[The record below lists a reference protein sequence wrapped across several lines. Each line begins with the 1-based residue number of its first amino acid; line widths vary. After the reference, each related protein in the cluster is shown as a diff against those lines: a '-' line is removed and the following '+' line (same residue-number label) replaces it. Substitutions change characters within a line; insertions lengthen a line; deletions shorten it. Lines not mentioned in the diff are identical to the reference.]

1 MVQAPNQ
8 VETSSTLEELVR
20 EIDRYESIASQWD
33 ESQRV
38 IVMGLK
44 RAIEA
49 LHREA
54 LIRLIRN
61 VKQDS
66 LSALR
71 RAAEDEVVYGLLR
84 YYDLVKSPQPP
95 LEERVKLA
103 LAEVRPGL
111 QSHNGDVELVAIDL
125 PTVKVRLTG
134 TCSNCPASTLTLSD
148 SVEQAIKRY
157 CPEITQVIA
166 VETTN
171 FSPNQNLSQSVD
183 SDWIEVTSLAEV
195 PTQGVLAMKLF
206 GKSLILSKV
215 GSQVVCYENACS
227 HFGEPLDSGNV
238 SYGILTCP
246 SHKFRYLLETG
257 ECLTSPEVSL
267 QSYLVQVQDGRVFVE
282 IRR

>member
-1 MVQAPNQ
+1 MTNDDRSP
-8 VETSSTLEELVR
+8 TLEELVR
-20 EIDRYESIASQWD
+20 EINRYEAIASEWD

-38 IVMGLK
+38 VLMAWK
-44 RAIEA
+44 RAMEA

-54 LIRLIRN
+54 LIRLIRS

-71 RAAEDEVVYGLLR
+71 RAAEDEVVYGVLR

-95 LEERVKLA
+95 LEERIKLA

-125 PTVKVRLTG
+125 PTVKVRLIG
-134 TCSNCPASTLTLSD
+134 NCSNCPASTLTLSD

-166 VETTN
+166 VQTEK
-171 FSPNQNLSQSVD
+171 FPASQNLSENID
-183 SDWIEVTSLAEV
+183 SDRIELTSLAEV
-195 PTQGVLAMKLF
+195 PTQGILAMKLL
-206 GKSLILSKV
+206 GKSLILFRI

-227 HFGEPLDSGNV
+227 HFGEPLDAGDV
-238 SYGILTCP
+238 SNGILTCP
-246 SHKFRYLLETG
+246 SHKFRYRLETG
-257 ECLTSPEVSL
+257 ECLTSPEIPL
-267 QSYLVQVQDGRVFVE
+267 QSYPVQVQDGRVFVQ
-282 IRR
+282 IKRSTN

>member
-1 MVQAPNQ
+1 MTNDR
-8 VETSSTLEELVR
+8 SLTLEELVQ
-20 EIDRYESIASQWD
+20 EINRYEAIASEWD

-38 IVMGLK
+38 VLMGWK
-44 RAIEA
+44 RAVEA

-54 LIRLIRN
+54 LIRLIRS

-125 PTVKVRLTG
+125 PNTVKVRLTG
-134 TCSNCPASTLTLSD
+134 TCSNCPASTLTLTD

-166 VETTN
+166 VAKDN
-171 FSPNQNLSQSVD
+171 FSPSQNLSQSVD
-183 SDWIEVTSLAEV
+183 SGWIELTSLAEV
-195 PTQGVLAMKLF
+195 PTQGVLAMKLL

-215 GSQVVCYENACS
+215 DSQVVCYENACS
-227 HFGEPLDSGNV
+227 HFGEALDFGNV
-238 SYGILTCP
+238 SNGILTCP
-246 SHKFRYLLETG
+246 SHKFRYRLETG
-257 ECLTSPEVSL
+257 ECLTSPEMSL
-267 QSYLVQVQDGRVFVE
+267 QSYSVQVEDGRVFVQ
-282 IRR
+282 I

>member
-1 MVQAPNQ
+1 MTNDQSPK
-8 VETSSTLEELVR
+8 LEELVR
-20 EIDRYESIASQWD
+20 EINRYEAIASEWD

-38 IVMGLK
+38 VVMGLK

-54 LIRLIRN
+54 LIRLIRS

-111 QSHNGDVELVAIDL
+111 QNHNGNVELVAIDL
-125 PTVKVRLTG
+125 PNTVKVRLTG
-134 TCSNCPASTLTLSD
+134 TCSNCPASTLTLTD
-148 SVEQAIKRY
+148 GVEQAIKRY

-166 VETTN
+166 VQTGN
-171 FSPNQNLSQSVD
+171 FLPSQNLSQNID
-183 SDWIEVTSLAEV
+183 SGWIELTSLAEV
-195 PTQGVLAMKLF
+195 PTQGILAMKLF
-206 GKSLILSKV
+206 GKSLILYRI

-238 SYGILTCP
+238 SNGILTCP
-246 SHKFRYLLETG
+246 SHKFRYRLENG

-267 QSYLVQVQDGRVFVE
+267 QSYPVEVRDGRVFVQ
-282 IRR
+282 IKR

>member
-1 MVQAPNQ
+1 MTNDRSP
-8 VETSSTLEELVR
+8 TLEELVQ
-20 EIDRYESIASQWD
+20 EINRYEAIASEWD

-38 IVMGLK
+38 VLMGWK

-54 LIRLIRN
+54 LIRLIRS

-134 TCSNCPASTLTLSD
+134 TCSNCPASTLTLTD

-166 VETTN
+166 VAKDN
-171 FSPNQNLSQSVD
+171 FSPSQNLSPVD
-183 SDWIEVTSLAEV
+183 SGWIELTSLAEV
-195 PTQGVLAMKLF
+195 PTQGILAMKLL

-215 GSQVVCYENACS
+215 SSQVVCYENACS

-238 SYGILTCP
+238 SDGILTCP
-246 SHKFRYLLETG
+246 SHKFRYRLETG
-257 ECLTSPEVSL
+257 ECLTSPEMSL
-267 QSYLVQVQDGRVFVE
+267 QSYSVQVEDGRVFVQ
-282 IRR
+282 I

>member
-1 MVQAPNQ
+1 MTNDRSP
-8 VETSSTLEELVR
+8 TLEELVQ
-20 EIDRYESIASQWD
+20 EINRYEAIASEWD

-38 IVMGLK
+38 VLMAWK

-54 LIRLIRN
+54 LIRLIRS

-84 YYDLVKSPQPP
+84 YYDLVKSPQPS

-134 TCSNCPASTLTLSD
+134 TCSNCPASTLTLTD

-166 VETTN
+166 VAKDN
-171 FSPNQNLSQSVD
+171 FLPSQNLSQSVD
-183 SDWIEVTSLAEV
+183 SGWIELTSLAEV
-195 PTQGVLAMKLF
+195 PTQGVLAMKLL

-238 SYGILTCP
+238 SNGILTCP
-246 SHKFRYLLETG
+246 SHKFRYRLETG
-257 ECLTSPEVSL
+257 ECLTSPEMSL
-267 QSYLVQVQDGRVFVE
+267 QSYLVQVEDGRVFVQ
-282 IRR
+282 IKR

>member
-1 MVQAPNQ
+1 MTNDDRSP
-8 VETSSTLEELVR
+8 TLEELVR
-20 EIDRYESIASQWD
+20 EINRYEAIASEWD

-38 IVMGLK
+38 VLMAWK

-95 LEERVKLA
+95 LEERIKLA

-125 PTVKVRLTG
+125 PNTVKVRLTG
-134 TCSNCPASTLTLSD
+134 NCSNCPASTLTLSD

-166 VETTN
+166 VQTEK
-171 FSPNQNLSQSVD
+171 FPASQNLSENID
-183 SDWIEVTSLAEV
+183 IDWIELTSLAEV
-195 PTQGVLAMKLF
+195 PTQGILAMKLL
-206 GKSLILSKV
+206 GKSLILFRV

-227 HFGEPLDSGNV
+227 HFGEPLDAGDV
-238 SYGILTCP
+238 SNGILTCP
-246 SHKFRYLLETG
+246 SHKFRYRLETG
-257 ECLTSPEVSL
+257 ECLTSPEIPL
-267 QSYLVQVQDGRVFVE
+267 QSYPVQVQDGRVFVQ
-282 IRR
+282 IKR